1 MVDTPCI
8 GKAVERMNVMINNI
22 SPNIMARLAV
32 PSGDRTTAGSRSLA
46 TLEQP
51 SVVVSLSGATG
62 PDAAATYPRPS
73 MPVWQMHSD
82 DAVTMRIARQYGVE
96 INTGRFSGLGAALV
110 GQFASNG
117 ADYAQSVSVHPTSG
131 AASTAFNLKITTASG
146 KSVTFSLMGSEGEL
160 AVQASASDALDD
172 SERAAVAELA
182 DGFQSAIDGMA
193 GQPPKL
199 DLTAL
204 AGFDKGELAS
214 VDFSASAA
222 SDGGQPMTLA
232 LHADATS
239 RSVKVASAAG
249 TIDIGV
255 DDASS
260 AILGTGAQRTAA
272 MANYLDQVDKATARG
287 HGDRALAAMF
297 KDAFTE
303 LHATDNAAPGSTTY
317 ASPLLSKPEHAM
329 LSGLADF
336 HASFAQRA
344 VASNP
349 MHPDEVDGFSY
360 DVSQSTRVGAA
371 DTKNRELSQQRSSH
385 LLASFHSPL
394 NGGTLTTNPGS
405 QNYLYTQIDDTSSSQ
420 ADIAYRNGILVK
432 ASLTQSA
439 SQSTHQMKYVMGKL
453 VQDTITPVSHS
464 STRDALELLEDGKD
478 DTVNSQAR
486 LESDPSLL

>member
-1 MVDTPCI
+1 MT
-8 GKAVERMNVMINNI
+8 
-22 SPNIMARLAV
+22 RLAA
-32 PSGDRTTAGSRSLA
+32 SSTGRTAGEP
-46 TLEQP
+46 LETKPAVQP
-51 SVVVSLSGATG
+51 SVVISLSGAGG
-62 PDAAATYPRPS
+62 PDTAATYPRPS

-82 DAVTMRIARQYGVE
+82 DAVTMRIARQYNVE
-96 INTGRFSGLGAALV
+96 TNTGRFSGIGAALV
-110 GQFASNG
+110 GQFGSSG
-117 ADYAQSVSVHPTSG
+117 ADFAQSVSLHPS
-131 AASTAFNLKITTASG
+131 ASSASTAFNLKITTASG
-146 KSVTFSLMGSEGEL
+146 KAVTFSLMGSEGEL
-160 AVQASASDALDD
+160 AVQTTASDGLDD
-172 SERAAVAELA
+172 SERAAVAKLA

-214 VDFSASAA
+214 VDFSASTA
-222 SDGGQPMTLA
+222 SDGQPPMTLA

-239 RSVKVASAAG
+239 RAVKVTSGAG

-255 DDASS
+255 DDASA

-272 MANYLDQVDKATARG
+272 MANYLDQIDKATARG

-303 LHATDNAAPGSTTY
+303 LNAADDAKPGSTNV
-317 ASPLLSKPEHAM
+317 ASPQRSKSEHAM

-360 DVSQSTRVGAA
+360 DVSQSTHMGAA
-371 DTKNRELSQQRSSH
+371 DTRNRELSQQRSSH

-394 NGGTLTTNPGS
+394 SGGSLALTGSPSS
-405 QNYLYTQIDDTSSSQ
+405 QNYLYTQIDDKSSSQ
-420 ADIAYRNGILVK
+420 ADIAYRNGIMVK
-432 ASLTQSA
+432 AALTLSA

-453 VQDTITPVSHS
+453 VEDTMTPVTHS
-464 STRDALELLEDGKD
+464 ATRDALELLDNGQD
-478 DTVNSQAR
+478 DAVNQSAR
-486 LESDPSLL
+486 LESDPSKL

>member
-1 MVDTPCI
+1 
-8 GKAVERMNVMINNI
+8 MINNI
-22 SPNIMARLAV
+22 QPIIATPLAV
-32 PSGDRTTAGSRSLA
+32 PPTDRTTVQSPAA
-46 TLEQP
+46 TTAVQP
-51 SVVVSLSGATG
+51 SVVVSLSGASG
-62 PDAAATYPRPS
+62 PDAAATYLRPT

-82 DAVTMRIARQYGVE
+82 DAVTMRIARQYEAGT
-96 INTGRFSGLGAALV
+96 NTGRFSGLGAAMV

-117 ADYAQSVSVHPTSG
+117 ADFAQSVSLHGATSS
-131 AASTAFNLKITTASG
+131 ASTAFSLKITTASG
-146 KSVTFSLMGSEGEL
+146 KAVTFSLMGSDGEL
-160 AVQASASDALDD
+160 SVQTNTSDALDD
-172 SERAAVAELA
+172 SERAAVADLA

-204 AGFDKGELAS
+204 AGFDKSTLAS
-214 VDFSASAA
+214 VNFSASAA
-222 SDGGQPMTLA
+222 SDSQSPMTVA

-239 RSVKVASAAG
+239 RAVQVSSGAG

-255 DDASS
+255 DDASA
-260 AILGTGAQRTAA
+260 AILGTGAQRAAA

-303 LHATDNAAPGSTTY
+303 LHAADNPLPGSTNV
-317 ASPLLSKPEHAM
+317 ARSQLSKPEHAM

-349 MHPDEVDGFSY
+349 MRPDEVDGFSY
-360 DVSQSTRVGAA
+360 DISQSTQLSAA
-371 DTKNRELSQQRSSH
+371 NTKNRELSQQRSSH

-394 NGGTLTTNPGS
+394 NDASLALTTHPGS
-405 QNYLYTQIDDTSSSQ
+405 QNYLYTQIDDTSSSR
-420 ADIAYRNGILVK
+420 ADIAYRNGILIK
-432 ASLTQSA
+432 AELTQSA

-453 VQDTITPVSHS
+453 VQDTMTPVSRS
-464 STRDALELLEDGKD
+464 STRDALELLEDGQD
-478 DTVNSQAR
+478 SAVNRQTR